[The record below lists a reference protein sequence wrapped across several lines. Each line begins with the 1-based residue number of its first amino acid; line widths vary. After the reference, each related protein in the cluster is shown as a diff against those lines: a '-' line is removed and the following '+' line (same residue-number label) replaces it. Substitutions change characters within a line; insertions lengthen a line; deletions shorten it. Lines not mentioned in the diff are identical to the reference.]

1 MSDHIHKKN
10 LGQNWLIDK
19 TVIQDI
25 ITAADLTRNDTVVEI
40 GPGEGA
46 LTKSLLATG
55 SNVIAVEKDR
65 DLIDGLK
72 TKFDQYDNFTLIQA
86 DVRDLDLMSLL
97 PKNYKLIANI
107 PYYIT
112 GLIIRMFLE
121 AHQQPQEMILL
132 MQREVADRI
141 IATDHKE
148 SLLSLS
154 VKVYGQPT
162 KIRNVKAGAFRPIPS
177 VDSAV
182 IRISDISRSR
192 FVDNNVNE
200 TRFFTIIRQAF
211 NQKRKTLRKTLSDLV
226 SFPANSQL
234 NSRRPESL
242 PLDEWLE
249 IMNFDQS
256 NPHQ

>member
-1 MSDHIHKKN
+1 
-10 LGQNWLIDK
+10 
-19 TVIQDI
+19 
-25 ITAADLTRNDTVVEI
+25 
-40 GPGEGA
+40 
-46 LTKSLLATG
+46 
-55 SNVIAVEKDR
+55 
-65 DLIDGLK
+65 
-72 TKFDQYDNFTLIQA
+72 
-86 DVRDLDLMSLL
+86 MSLL

-242 PLDEWLE
+242 TLDEWLE